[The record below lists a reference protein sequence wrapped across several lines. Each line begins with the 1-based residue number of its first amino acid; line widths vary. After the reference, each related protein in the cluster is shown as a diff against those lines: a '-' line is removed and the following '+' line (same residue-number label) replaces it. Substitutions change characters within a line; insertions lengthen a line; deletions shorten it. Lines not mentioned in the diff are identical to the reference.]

1 MSVHDSDSRL
11 NAIRER
17 LSEHAPSWEFVVVGI
32 PTLYM
37 LLFFVL
43 GIGLMVVISF
53 WRSEQF
59 QIIVDWNVQ
68 NYLYLVTS
76 SSYQTLLARSLG
88 MALLVTVFS
97 LLIGYPIAYYLSR
110 GVEEQE
116 LPILLLFA
124 APFFVGAM
132 LRESAHQALIGPS
145 GLANQFMVAV
155 GIGSLSIFE
164 YGLFQV
170 FLGEVY
176 LWFPFMLLSI
186 YLSLEL
192 VDETLLE
199 AATDAGASPWVAF
212 KEVTWPLSLPG
223 VAIGSILVFVSSFVS
238 HIPSRFVGGP
248 SGSLIGNT
256 LKGLFGA
263 SGAWPRGSALG
274 VIIIAIALLF
284 VGLVGAYTI
293 KNVPTVMD
301 GDTE

>member
-1 MSVHDSDSRL
+1 MSFTEPDTAVADL
-11 NAIRER
+11 RER
-17 LSEHAPSWEFVVVGI
+17 LSEHVPPLEYALVVG
-32 PTLYM
+32 PLLYM
-37 LLFFVL
+37 LLFFLL

-59 QIIVDWNVQ
+59 QIIVDWNIN
-68 NYLYLVTS
+68 NYTSLLTS
-76 SSYQTLLARSLG
+76 SSYLTLLGRSLVI
-88 MALLVTVFS
+88 AVAVTVFS
-97 LLIGYPIAYYLSR
+97 LLVGYPIAYYISR
-110 GVEEQE
+110 GIEEQQ
-116 LPILLLFA
+116 LPVLLLFA

-145 GLANQFMVAV
+145 GLANQFMEVV
-155 GIGSLSIFE
+155 GIGSLELFE

-186 YLSLEL
+186 YLSIEL

-199 AATDAGASPWVAF
+199 AATDAGASPWVGF

-256 LKGLFGA
+256 LKGLFGE
-263 SGAWPRGSALG
+263 SGAWPTGSALG
-274 VIIIAIALLF
+274 VIIIVIALLF
-284 VGLVGAYTI
+284 VGLVGAYTLS
-293 KNVPTVMD
+293 KVPTVMG
-301 GDTE
+301 GDPQ